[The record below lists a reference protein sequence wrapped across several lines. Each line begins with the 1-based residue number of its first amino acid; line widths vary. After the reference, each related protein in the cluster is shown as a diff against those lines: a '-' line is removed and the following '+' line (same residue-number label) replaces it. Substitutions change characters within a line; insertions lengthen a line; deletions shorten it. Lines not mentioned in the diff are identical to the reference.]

1 MTALSEYAKLE
12 AEAVFHDA
20 ASGDAINVVLSFGE
34 RSLIIMSLDDRAL
47 AHWPLATLFS
57 RTGAKGETAEIAPD
71 RNAEDYISLTD
82 AEMIAAIQAVCPN
95 LYETPPTPPVPR
107 RTKLRW
113 AVAIFLG
120 IMVAA
125 LISAPYAIKKIID
138 DTSLVQERRLGF
150 AMHPFVVEE
159 LRGGKPEVWQCTA
172 PEGDTAL
179 TLLTKRLVAEE
190 NRSLNVS
197 VVDLPTA
204 GTLVLPGGN
213 VVIFRGILDRA
224 NSPEALG
231 GLLAHQFAHDARRT
245 PLKHVIAHF
254 DVVDLVK
261 YWWGAQPEEELIENA
276 TAAFLAHPYSHDVE
290 QATDAIAFTAMAAA
304 GLPTQPYA
312 SDLATWNGPANHPL
326 SFAVRHPSPKR
337 AETAKASDT
346 IGNAPFRPALD
357 DRSWLA
363 LANICDERTP
373 FD

>member
-1 MTALSEYAKLE
+1 MPKSA
-12 AEAVFHDA
+12 
-20 ASGDAINVVLSFGE
+20 
-34 RSLIIMSLDDRAL
+34 
-47 AHWPLATLFS
+47 
-57 RTGAKGETAEIAPD
+57 
-71 RNAEDYISLTD
+71 
-82 AEMIAAIQAVCPN
+82 C
-95 LYETPPTPPVPR
+95 ETPPPPPVPR

-179 TLLTKRLVAEE
+179 TLLTKRLVTEE

-224 NSPEALG
+224 DSPEALG
-231 GLLAHQFAHDARRT
+231 GLLAHQFAHDATRT

-290 QATDAIAFTAMAAA
+290 QATDAMDEE
-304 GLPTQPYA
+304 PTLESA
-312 SDLATWNGPANHPL
+312 
-326 SFAVRHPSPKR
+326 
-337 AETAKASDT
+337 
-346 IGNAPFRPALD
+346 
-357 DRSWLA
+357 
-363 LANICDERTP
+363 
-373 FD
+373 